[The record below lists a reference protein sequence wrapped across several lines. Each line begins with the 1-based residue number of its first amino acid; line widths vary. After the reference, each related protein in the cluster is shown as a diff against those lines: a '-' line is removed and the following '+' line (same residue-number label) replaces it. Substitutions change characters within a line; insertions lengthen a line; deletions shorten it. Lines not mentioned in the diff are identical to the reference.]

1 MSWFHSA
8 HEHAQRT
15 HRDAF
20 GSFGLCVHD
29 AVFGGETL
37 RPVAHFML
45 GFKDDKNE
53 SSSMGMVALGTC
65 SLIVSCVVWL
75 TPFPFPLSSD
85 IPEKGFESPET
96 HASCSEFLR
105 KYQQDMDAHA
115 GASLLPV
122 QKRWPR

>member
-1 MSWFHSA
+1 MSRPEVAFFFSLMSWFHSA

-65 SLIVSCVVWL
+65 NFIVSWGMCRV
-75 TPFPFPLSSD
+75 
-85 IPEKGFESPET
+85 
-96 HASCSEFLR
+96 
-105 KYQQDMDAHA
+105 AHA
-115 GASLLPV
+115 LSTSSFF
-122 QKRWPR
+122 